1 MSRLRRDDGA
11 TDAKWFGGG
20 GDIFGPVMLALRLGC
35 SLAEEPPHCAYES
48 IVEENRMWRYWVVRI
63 GLWYD
68 WLPGQGSWEMVAEFT
83 KGYTEPM
90 HNLSLSISV
99 RGTQRLSLGIRT
111 DNSIYGNRVAEI
123 HSGKKIEDGAH
134 SNGSE
139 KAGRKS
145 LPFVLDLWKCLLQ
158 GEDERNASEQE
169 DQDSQE
175 NQAVDWD
182 DFIVCEGIPRSYGTV
197 PHEDGEVEKHIDGWL
212 Q

>member
-99 RGTQRLSLGIRT
+99 RGTQRLVAKNLRHYICRETRRLSL
-111 DNSIYGNRVAEI
+111 
-123 HSGKKIEDGAH
+123 
-134 SNGSE
+134 
-139 KAGRKS
+139 
-145 LPFVLDLWKCLLQ
+145 
-158 GEDERNASEQE
+158 
-169 DQDSQE
+169 
-175 NQAVDWD
+175 
-182 DFIVCEGIPRSYGTV
+182 
-197 PHEDGEVEKHIDGWL
+197 WL
-212 Q
+212 QLVARHPDGQLHLR